1 MQILNWQT
9 LDPAARRA
17 ALARPRSSQDPAIR
31 AQAAAIVDA
40 VRREGDAGVR
50 RLSRELDGAD
60 LGELRVS
67 AAEISA
73 ARAALP
79 SAQRLA
85 REQAIENVT
94 RFHAAQLPTG
104 VSLETQ
110 PGVRC
115 ESLIRPLRAVGL
127 YVPAGS
133 APLPSAVIMLAVPAR
148 LAGCPE
154 RVLCTPPR
162 RDGSAHPAIL
172 AAAGLCGIELVY
184 KIGGAQAIAAMAYGT
199 DSVPKVA
206 KIFGPGNAWVTA
218 AKQLVAEDP
227 DGAAL
232 DMPAG
237 PSEVMVIA
245 DGEADAA
252 FVAADLLAQAEHG
265 PDSQAVLLSDAPQLI
280 AAVVLEIRAQQATL
294 SRQRILD
301 SSVAA
306 MRLILVPDL
315 AAAVELCERYAPE
328 HLLIQT
334 RVPRALLEHIHSA
347 GSVFLGRWSPE
358 PMGDYCSGTNHVLPT
373 YGYARAYSG
382 LAVSDFVRH
391 MSVQELSTQGLR
403 ALGPVAATL
412 AGMEGLDAHAAAV
425 AVRLDRLAQSVAS

>member
-9 LDPAARRA
+9 LDSDARRA
-17 ALARPRSSQDPAIR
+17 ALARPRSSQDPQVR
-31 AQAAAIVDA
+31 LQAAAIIEA
-40 VRREGDAGVR
+40 IRREGDAGLR
-50 RLSRELDGAD
+50 RLTRELDGAE
-60 LGELRVS
+60 LAELRLS
-67 AAEISA
+67 AAELDA
-73 ARAALP
+73 ARAALLP
-79 SAQRLA
+79 AQRAALE
-85 REQAIENVT
+85 RAIENVT
-94 RFHAAQLPTG
+94 RFHAAQRPTAL
-104 VSLETQ
+104 SIETQ
-110 PGVRC
+110 PGVHC

-148 LAGCPE
+148 LAGCAE
-154 RVLCTPPR
+154 CVLCTPPR

-172 AAAGLCGIELVY
+172 AAAALCGIKTVY

-199 DSVPKVA
+199 ETVPKVA

-245 DGEADAA
+245 DGEAEAA
-252 FVAADLLAQAEHG
+252 FVASDLLAQAEHG
-265 PDSQAVLLSDAPQLI
+265 PDSQAILLSDSAPLI
-280 AAVVLEIRAQQATL
+280 GAVALQIRAQQATL
-294 SRQRILD
+294 SRQRILEC
-301 SSVAA
+301 SVAA
-306 MRLILVPDL
+306 MRLIQVADL
-315 AAAVELCERYAPE
+315 ASAVELCERYAPE

-334 RVPRALLEHIHSA
+334 RAPRALLEHIHSA

-382 LAVSDFVRH
+382 LAVADFVRR
-391 MSVQELSTQGLR
+391 MSVQELSIAGLQ

-425 AVRLDRLAQSVAS
+425 SRRLESLARGTAS

>member
-9 LDPAARRA
+9 LDSSARGA
-17 ALARPRSSQDPAIR
+17 ALARPRSSQDPQIR
-31 AQAAAIVDA
+31 AQAAAIVEA
-40 VRREGDAGVR
+40 IRREGDAGLR
-50 RLSRELDGAD
+50 RLTRELDGAE

-67 AAEISA
+67 VAELAA

-79 SAQRLA
+79 PAQRAALE
-85 REQAIENVT
+85 RAIDNVT
-94 RFHAAQLPTG
+94 RFHAAQRPNAL
-104 VSLETQ
+104 SIETQ
-110 PGVRC
+110 PGVHC

-148 LAGCPE
+148 LAGCAE

-172 AAAGLCGIELVY
+172 AAAALCGIEEIY

-199 DSVPKVA
+199 ETVPKVA

-227 DGAAL
+227 EGAAL

-245 DGEADAA
+245 DDEADAGFIA
-252 FVAADLLAQAEHG
+252 SDLLAQAEHG
-265 PDSQAVLLSDAPQLI
+265 PDSQAILLSDSAPLI
-280 AAVVLEIRAQQATL
+280 AAVAVQIRAQQAKL
-294 SRQRILD
+294 SRQRILE

-306 MRLILVPDL
+306 MRLIQVADL
-315 AAAVELCERYAPE
+315 ASAVELCERYAPE

-334 RVPRALLEHIHSA
+334 RAPRALLEHIHSA

-358 PMGDYCSGTNHVLPT
+358 PMGDYCSGPNHVLPT

-382 LAVSDFVRH
+382 LAVADFVRH
-391 MSVQELSTQGLR
+391 MSVQELSIAGLQ

-425 AVRLDRLAQSVAS
+425 SRRLESLAQGIAS